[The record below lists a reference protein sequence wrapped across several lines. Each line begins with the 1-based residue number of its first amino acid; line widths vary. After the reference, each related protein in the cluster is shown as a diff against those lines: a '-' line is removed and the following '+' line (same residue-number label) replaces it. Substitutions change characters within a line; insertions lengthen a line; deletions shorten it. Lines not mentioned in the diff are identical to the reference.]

1 MLRRSNLPEALAR
14 INRAIQINSNILGD
28 QGNQTHET
36 YIKLFLY
43 KSLILAKQKEFTES
57 TNFLDLA
64 EKCKSSNYGNDVMNH
79 EQLAW

>member
-14 INRAIQINSNILGD
+14 INRAIQINSNILAD
-28 QGNQTHET
+28 QGNQTHES

-43 KSLILAKQKEFTES
+43 KSLILAKQKNYTES
-57 TNFLDLA
+57 ENLLA
-64 EKCKSSNYGNDVMNH
+64 LAQKCKSSNYGDDVINH